1 MANETVLD
9 VLKKVKSAKLG
20 DIARHLRIETRDA
33 LNMLRE
39 CGDRGE
45 CVFHDGMWHLPES
58 AGGPVLEMVPTPTPA
73 PEPSAK
79 QEHQTRKQAQ
89 TLALAANTPASGR
102 GRDESSMSEE
112 IIKALKQNG
121 AMKTAAIASV
131 VNRDPQ
137 GMAAVMTQMERRGLV
152 AKSKKGEGC
161 LWSLPPE
168 QGSDPISLSKGRT
181 NNSTNGANA
190 SASANANGE
199 KASSR
204 DGGSA
209 GSVAGAG
216 AGVGEVSLQALL
228 SIIGKERR
236 LTQRRMANLNK
247 IHEALNTLSRHQG
260 LVRQLSEAV
269 HATK

>member
-39 CGDRGE
+39 CDDRGE
-45 CVFHDGMWHLPES
+45 CVFHDGAWHLPES
-58 AGGPVLEMVPTPTPA
+58 AGGPILEVAPTSTPTPA
-73 PEPSAK
+73 PSAK
-79 QEHQTRKQAQ
+79 QEPLTQAQ
-89 TLALAANTPASGR
+89 AQALAANTPASGR

-137 GMAAVMTQMERRGLV
+137 GMAAVMTQMERRGLI

-161 LWSLPPE
+161 LWSLPSE
-168 QGSDPISLSKGRT
+168 QGSDLISLSKGRT
-181 NNSTNGANA
+181 NNSTNGASA
-190 SASANANGE
+190 SASANANRE
-199 KASSR
+199 KTSSR
-204 DGGSA
+204 DGGS
-209 GSVAGAG
+209 AGAG
-216 AGVGEVSLQALL
+216 AGVGEVSLLALL

-260 LVRQLSEAV
+260 LVQQISEA
-269 HATK
+269 ARAAK

>member
-58 AGGPVLEMVPTPTPA
+58 AGGPVLEMVPTPAPE

-79 QEHQTRKQAQ
+79 QEYQTRKQAQAQ

-181 NNSTNGANA
+181 NNSKNGASANA
-190 SASANANGE
+190 NANANGE

-216 AGVGEVSLQALL
+216 VGELSLLALL

-260 LVRQLSEAV
+260 LVQQLSEAA
-269 HATK
+269 HAAK